1 MSYFKKYHNKIYI
14 IVFVIS
20 IIIIIFLAIF
30 TFFYLRNLINKSN
43 SSKELSKGISITRLY
58 SNYEDYET
66 TYNSESEFVP
76 FIIGIVKIDKL
87 KLDYPILSD
96 VSDELLEISPCR
108 FAGPMPNEVGN
119 LCIAGHNYIDNTFFA
134 KISSLI
140 KGDSIYIYD
149 LSGNYLEYFVEKKY
163 EVESS
168 DTSILSQ
175 DTNGKKKLTLMTC
188 NSLKG
193 SRIIVEAYAKE

>member
-1 MSYFKKYHNKIYI
+1 MSYLKKYHNKIYI

-66 TYNSESEFVP
+66 TYDSESEFVP

-96 VSDELLEISPCR
+96 VSDELLKISPCR

-175 DTNGKKKLTLMTC
+175 DTNGKRKLTLMTC

-193 SRIIVEAYAKE
+193 SRIVVEAYAKE

>member
-1 MSYFKKYHNKIYI
+1 MSYLKKYHNKIYI

-66 TYNSESEFVP
+66 TYDSESEFVP

-193 SRIIVEAYAKE
+193 SRIVVEAYAKE

>member
-66 TYNSESEFVP
+66 TYDSESEFVP

-193 SRIIVEAYAKE
+193 SRIVVEAYAKE

>member
-66 TYNSESEFVP
+66 TYDSESEFVP

-175 DTNGKKKLTLMTC
+175 DTNGKRKLT
-188 NSLKG
+188 S
-193 SRIIVEAYAKE
+193 

>member
-43 SSKELSKGISITRLY
+43 SSKELSKGISTTRFY

-66 TYNSESEFVP
+66 TYNSKSEFVP

-193 SRIIVEAYAKE
+193 SRIVIEAYAKE

>member
-66 TYNSESEFVP
+66 TYDSESEFVP

-175 DTNGKKKLTLMTC
+175 DTNSKKKLTLMTC

-193 SRIIVEAYAKE
+193 SRIVVEAYAKE

>member
-66 TYNSESEFVP
+66 TYDSKSEFVP

-193 SRIIVEAYAKE
+193 SRIVVEAYAKE

>member
-1 MSYFKKYHNKIYI
+1 
-14 IVFVIS
+14 
-20 IIIIIFLAIF
+20 
-30 TFFYLRNLINKSN
+30 
-43 SSKELSKGISITRLY
+43 
-58 SNYEDYET
+58 
-66 TYNSESEFVP
+66 
-76 FIIGIVKIDKL
+76 
-87 KLDYPILSD
+87 
-96 VSDELLEISPCR
+96 
-108 FAGPMPNEVGN
+108 MPNEVGN

-193 SRIIVEAYAKE
+193 SRIVIEAYAKE

>member
-66 TYNSESEFVP
+66 TYNSKSEFVP

-193 SRIIVEAYAKE
+193 SRIVVEAYAKE

>member
-1 MSYFKKYHNKIYI
+1 MSYLKKYHNKIYI

-30 TFFYLRNLINKSN
+30 TFFYLKNLISKSN
-43 SSKELSKGISITRLY
+43 SSKELSKGINITRLY

-66 TYNSESEFVP
+66 TYDSESEFVP

-193 SRIIVEAYAKE
+193 SRIVVEAYAKE

>member
-1 MSYFKKYHNKIYI
+1 MSYLKKYHNKIYI

-66 TYNSESEFVP
+66 TYDSESEFVP

-193 SRIIVEAYAKE
+193 SRIVVDAYAKE

>member
-140 KGDSIYIYD
+140 KDDSIYIYD

-193 SRIIVEAYAKE
+193 SRIVVEAYAKE

>member
-66 TYNSESEFVP
+66 TYDSESEFVP

-175 DTNGKKKLTLMTC
+175 DTNGKRKLTLMTC

-193 SRIIVEAYAKE
+193 SRIVVEAYAKE

>member
-66 TYNSESEFVP
+66 TYDSESEFVP

-175 DTNGKKKLTLMTC
+175 GTNGKRKLTLMTC

-193 SRIIVEAYAKE
+193 SRIVVEAYAKE

>member
-66 TYNSESEFVP
+66 TYNSKSEFVP

-193 SRIIVEAYAKE
+193 SRIVIEAYAKE

>member
-66 TYNSESEFVP
+66 TYNSKSEFVP

-140 KGDSIYIYD
+140 KDDSIYIYD

-193 SRIIVEAYAKE
+193 SRIVVEAYAKE

>member
-1 MSYFKKYHNKIYI
+1 MSYLKKYHNKIYI

-43 SSKELSKGISITRLY
+43 SSKKLSKGISITRLY
-58 SNYEDYET
+58 SNFEDYET
-66 TYNSESEFVP
+66 THDSKSEFVP

-108 FAGPMPNEVGN
+108 FAGPMPNEAGN

-140 KGDSIYIYD
+140 RGDSIYIYD

-175 DTNGKKKLTLMTC
+175 NTNGKRKLTLMTC

-193 SRIIVEAYAKE
+193 SRIVVEAYAKE

>member
-66 TYNSESEFVP
+66 TYNSKSEFVP

-134 KISSLI
+134 KI
-140 KGDSIYIYD
+140 
-149 LSGNYLEYFVEKKY
+149 
-163 EVESS
+163 
-168 DTSILSQ
+168 
-175 DTNGKKKLTLMTC
+175 
-188 NSLKG
+188 
-193 SRIIVEAYAKE
+193 

>member
-193 SRIIVEAYAKE
+193 SRIVVEAYAKE

>member
-66 TYNSESEFVP
+66 TYNSKSEFVP

-134 KISSLI
+134 KISNLEA
-140 KGDSIYIYD
+140 GDEIEIY
-149 LSGNYLEYFVEKKY
+149 GNNGSHVSYYVTDKK
-163 EVESS
+163 EVSS
-168 DTSILSQ
+168 DDMSCTSQ
-175 DTNGKKKLTLMTC
+175 DTNGKRIVTLMTC
-188 NSLKG
+188 NSLKQTR
-193 SRIIVEAYAKE
+193 RIITAYEKI